1 MNRVILLIGLLSL
14 SQLGF
19 AQTDKDSSNSLKD
32 TLKVGGFLI
41 IRNQV
46 KETPQEFF
54 VKEADRWG
62 NAVISIKRIP
72 KKKNKNIT
80 TYWFDLDLG
89 FANYRDLTNYPQAR
103 AGSYLTIM
111 RPGDPG
117 ISEANTTLNT
127 GRSSNVNL
135 WIFMQRLNIS
145 KHVLNFKYGIGWEM
159 YNFRYDSR
167 ISFRT
172 SPQPM
177 AFNDTIG
184 GFSKNK
190 LFAQYI
196 TIPLMININTRPNS
210 NRGFILSAGVSAG
223 YLVASRNKQIS
234 DERGKQKYKGD
245 LAMQPWRLAA
255 IGEIGLGKVRL
266 YGSYSLNRLQKEYT
280 RMEQYPYAIG
290 IRLNSW

>member
-1 MNRVILLIGLLSL
+1 MNRVILLAGLLSL
-14 SQLGF
+14 SQLAF
-19 AQTDKDSSNSLKD
+19 AQNDKDSSYSGKD

-41 IRNQV
+41 VREPSNESNPDKII
-46 KETPQEFF
+46 KE
-54 VKEADRWG
+54 VDRWG
-62 NAVISIKRIP
+62 NTIISIKRSP
-72 KKKNKNIT
+72 KKKNKNIST
-80 TYWFDLDLG
+80 NWWIVDLG
-89 FANYRDLTNYPQAR
+89 FANYRDLTDYTQAR
-103 AGSYLTIM
+103 AGSYLTTM

-117 ISEANTTLNT
+117 VSEATTTLNT

-145 KHVLNFKYGIGWEM
+145 NQVLNLKYGLGWEM

-177 AFNDTIG
+177 AFTDSIG
-184 GFSKNK
+184 FTKNK

-196 TIPLMININTRPNS
+196 TIPLMININTRPTT
-210 NRGFILSAGVSAG
+210 NRGLIMSAGVSAG

-234 DERGKQKYKGD
+234 SERGKQKYKGD

-255 IGEIGLGKVRL
+255 IGEIGLGPVRL

-280 RMEQYPYAIG
+280 RMEQYPYTIG
-290 IRLNSW
+290 IRLSSW